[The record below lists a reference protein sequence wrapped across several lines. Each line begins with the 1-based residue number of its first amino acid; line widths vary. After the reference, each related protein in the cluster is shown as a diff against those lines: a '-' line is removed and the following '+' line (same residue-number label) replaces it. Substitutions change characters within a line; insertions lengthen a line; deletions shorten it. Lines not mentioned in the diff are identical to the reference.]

1 MKNINASIIEGF
13 QSAFLWKNFDGPK
26 ATPECHREW
35 WKLSTGSSRY
45 VAIAAPRNHAKSTA
59 ITHTSVVA
67 QICFRV
73 VRHVLIVSDTE
84 SQAADF
90 LGDIKREF
98 LENELLR
105 EEFAPAVIETD
116 SNTEFVFEFADGHW
130 VRIIAKGS
138 GQKLRGMKHN
148 HTRPD
153 YVVCDDLE
161 NDDNVA
167 NKELRDKL
175 EKWFY
180 GALLPVMSR
189 TGRIRVVGTILHFDG
204 LLSKLLRNKKWKSR
218 LYEACNDDFSV
229 ILWPERWSAKDLKAE
244 HDMMASSG
252 RVDEFYR
259 EYRNKPMADSSKQ
272 LDPRRIKDMPAN
284 KPPLIYYAAV
294 DAAASSQQRR
304 DYSVIS
310 IIGLD
315 HAGCAYIA
323 HIHRER
329 MDIGSTVDL
338 MFTLQGVFDP
348 VEWLIESGTLKYAL
362 QALIAMKELETGM
375 VLPLSSTVLTPTK
388 DKEFR
393 AKPLAGRIKAGTVY
407 ADKKSEWWPAFEEEL
422 ERFPASGHDDQV
434 DAVGLLFWKLHEAAR
449 AKTREQAFEDEMDR
463 MYEYEPDEPD
473 EVGYGR
479 DPVTGY

>member
-1 MKNINASIIEGF
+1 MKRINASVIEGF

-26 ATPECHREW
+26 ATPACHREW
-35 WKLSTGSSRY
+35 WEMSSGNAKY

-73 VRHVLIVSDTE
+73 IRHVLIVSDTE

-98 LENELLR
+98 LENEVLR
-105 EEFAPAVIETD
+105 EEFAPSLIHTD
-116 SNTEFVFEFADGHW
+116 SNTEFIFEFSDGHW

-175 EKWFY
+175 EKWFF
-180 GALLPVMSR
+180 GALIPVMSR
-189 TGRIRVVGTILHFDG
+189 SGRIRVVGTILHFSG
-204 LLSKLLRNKKWKSR
+204 LLSKLLNNKRWKSR
-218 LYEACNDDFSV
+218 IYEACNDDFSV
-229 ILWPERWSAKDLKAE
+229 ILWPERWPAKDLKAE
-244 HDMMASSG
+244 YDMMASGG

-259 EYRNKPMADSSKQ
+259 EYRNKPMADSNKQ
-272 LDPRRIKDMPAN
+272 LDPRRIKDMPDN
-284 KPPLIYYAAV
+284 KPPLIYYASI
-294 DAAASSQQRR
+294 DAAASKKERS
-304 DYSVIS
+304 DYTAIVITG
-310 IIGLD
+310 ID
-315 HAGCAYIA
+315 HAGNAYIA

-329 MDIGSTVDL
+329 MDIGSAVDL
-338 MFTLQGVFDP
+338 MFTLQSVFDP
-348 VEWLIESGTLKYAL
+348 VEWMMESGTLKYAL
-362 QALIAMKELETGM
+362 QALISMKELESGM
-375 VLPLSSTVLTPTK
+375 VLPLSSTPLTPTK

-393 AKPLAGRIKAGTVY
+393 AKPFAGRIKAGTVY
-407 ADKKSEWWPAFEEEL
+407 ADKKSEWWPGFEEEL
-422 ERFPASGHDDQV
+422 DRFPASGHDDQV
-434 DAVGLLFWKLHEAAR
+434 DAAGLLFWKMHEAAR
-449 AKTREQAFEDEMDR
+449 AKTREQAFADEMDR

-473 EVGYGR
+473 ESGYGR